1 MTRHHRAARRASRLV
16 AVAVT
21 TGALAMLAAGPA
33 AAHVLIET
41 VEPHGDGTSTLNGF
55 RYVGEQP
62 GQPATPASFELEDLL
77 DALREATRVDGKA
90 PWRACVVKLDK
101 ASGKA
106 TVDFAYED
114 ADDWR
119 VTPANAAEI
128 ARRARP

>member
-1 MTRHHRAARRASRLV
+1 MDKDALILEIGRLIAGDRKVASQPWDRYALV
-16 AVAVT
+16 AWY
-21 TGALAMLAAGPA
+21 GEGM
-33 AAHVLIET
+33 
-41 VEPHGDGTSTLNGF
+41 STLNGF

-90 PWRACVVKLDK
+90 PWHACVVKLDK
-101 ASGKA
+101 AGGKA

-119 VTPANAAEI
+119 VTPANAAEV

>member
-1 MTRHHRAARRASRLV
+1 MDKDALILEIGRLV
-16 AVAVT
+16 AGDRKVAAQPWDRY
-21 TGALAMLAAGPA
+21 ALVAWY
-33 AAHVLIET
+33 
-41 VEPHGDGTSTLNGF
+41 GDGTSTLNGF

-90 PWRACVVKLDK
+90 PWRACVVRLDK